1 MKVDR
6 FQRSIRICP
15 NTQSKSD
22 NKQKCEQT
30 TNYGGRGKGGK
41 GEGEQDGMGGEEG
54 EVNLQK
60 GY

>member
-41 GEGEQDGMGGEEG
+41 GEGEQDVMGGRRG
-54 EVNLQK
+54 K
-60 GY
+60 